1 MNKLPKLESQRLLN
15 LRKRKSDVL
24 GQIAAEKK
32 KLEDQSRKR
41 ESLRHVLVGEVVFK
55 MVEEEQIPEDIF
67 RDIKMNLLTRVEG
80 KNREFQAFQGSVFDL
95 DELLLEMSEPVD

>member
-1 MNKLPKLESQRLLN
+1 MNKATKLESQRLLN

-41 ESLRHVLVGEVVFK
+41 ASLRHLIAGEVVFK
-55 MVEEEQIPEDIF
+55 MVEEGRIPEDVVLS
-67 RDIKMNLLTRVEG
+67 IKMDLLTRVEG
-80 KNREFQAFQGSVFDL
+80 KNREFQAFQGSVL
-95 DELLLEMSEPVD
+95 ELNELLLEMSEPVD